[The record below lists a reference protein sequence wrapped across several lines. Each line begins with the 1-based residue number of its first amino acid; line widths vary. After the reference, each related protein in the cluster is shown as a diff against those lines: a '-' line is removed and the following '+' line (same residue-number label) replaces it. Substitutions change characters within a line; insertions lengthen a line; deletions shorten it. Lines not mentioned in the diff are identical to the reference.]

1 MAGLKLTFMEAE
13 FSLSNLRSV
22 RVIVSFSFPGV
33 YIISQIL
40 FKTENAMPV
49 GLLNTALEPRRVRS
63 SQGAAKAVHELTH
76 FCS

>member
-1 MAGLKLTFMEAE
+1 MAGLELTFMEAE

-33 YIISQIL
+33 YIIPQIL

-49 GLLNTALEPRRVRS
+49 GLLNTALEPRR
-63 SQGAAKAVHELTH
+63 GAPREQQRLRMN
-76 FCS
+76 